1 MYTVIPT
8 EQFEKDVK
16 YYIKKKGFK
25 HIGEDIKADMGCK
38 NEKSCSIQCKSCVE
52 QLFSKIKK
60 YYAIK
65 KFYPS
70 ISIDNIQ
77 KTTIYCIIQIL

>member
-1 MYTVIPT
+1 MYTVILT

-25 HIGEDIKADMGCK
+25 HISEDIKADMGCK
-38 NEKSCSIQCKSCVE
+38 NEKSCSMQCKSCVE

-65 KFYPS
+65 KFYPV
-70 ISIDNIQ
+70 ISIEKYSKNPPFIV
-77 KTTIYCIIQIL
+77 